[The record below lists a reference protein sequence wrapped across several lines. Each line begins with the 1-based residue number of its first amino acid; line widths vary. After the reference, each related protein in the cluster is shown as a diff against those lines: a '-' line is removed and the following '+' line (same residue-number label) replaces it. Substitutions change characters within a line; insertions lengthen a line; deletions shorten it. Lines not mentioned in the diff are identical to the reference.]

1 MADVILF
8 FGSNA
13 DTMIA
18 TKALKDAG
26 ITAKMIPK
34 PASVTSASN
43 LCLSIDG
50 GSEVASEDGALRSG
64 RRAWAASLSDRG
76 GTTCRCRSHAIHPTA
91 APNPQERSAVTRHHI
106 VANGHTINYTATAG
120 YADPEKR

>member
-8 FGSNA
+8 FSSNA

-26 ITAKMIPK
+26 VAAKMIPK
-34 PASVTSASN
+34 PAAVSAASN

-50 GSEVASEDGALRSG
+50 GAE
-64 RRAWAASLSDRG
+64 
-76 GTTCRCRSHAIHPTA
+76 TA
-91 APNPQERSAVTRHHI
+91 AVSALKG
-106 VANGHTINYTATAG
+106 ANISLGG
-120 YADPEKR
+120 VVK